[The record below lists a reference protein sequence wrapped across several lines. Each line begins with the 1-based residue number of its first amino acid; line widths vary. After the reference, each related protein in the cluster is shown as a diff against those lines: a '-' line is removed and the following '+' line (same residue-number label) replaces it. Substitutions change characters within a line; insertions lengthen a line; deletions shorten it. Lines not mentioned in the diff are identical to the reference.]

1 MKGGL
6 ETQMHE
12 RGKQGDR
19 RRERALARA
28 LRVEILSILAR
39 GSAGLRQIVAETE
52 EELAIVAYHLR
63 VLVACCQIEPDPETV
78 DGPPAARLYRLR
90 R

>member
-1 MKGGL
+1 
-6 ETQMHE
+6 MHE

-19 RRERALARA
+19 RREKALARA

-39 GSAGLRQIVAETE
+39 GSAGLRQIAAETE
-52 EELAIVAYHLR
+52 EELAVVAYHLR
-63 VLVACCQIEPDPETV
+63 VLVACCQIELDPEAA
-78 DGPPAARLYRLR
+78 DGPAAGRLYRLR